1 MLKLAIISVEA
12 AQKERGDSWYS
23 VFGAVRVP
31 PKGPLIILFDP
42 SVRFKNSSTALLQ
55 IRIKYNAG
63 GLTKIYRLIGIWGN
77 IWQQP
82 RRLYANN
89 STTSANISNVT
100 DTHKG
105 FDENFRSNLQL
116 MCSAQNTFPV
126 HLSQGIRPAIW
137 KGKERRHSCVMLV
150 PNCFT
155 NVLVTLNER
164 QWPF

>member
-31 PKGPLIILFDP
+31 PKGPLIVLFDP

-100 DTHKG
+100 DTHAHTHTHTKDLTKIFGVICNLCVLPKIHFLYICHKVLDLPFERGRKG
-105 FDENFRSNLQL
+105 AIVVLCSYLIVSL
-116 MCSAQNTFPV
+116 MF
-126 HLSQGIRPAIW
+126 
-137 KGKERRHSCVMLV
+137 
-150 PNCFT
+150 
-155 NVLVTLNER
+155 
-164 QWPF
+164 